1 MSTEKIELS
10 STDKENEFKS
20 AVWALLNDR
29 TTAFERKSVSV
40 DVGDDEEILMKN
52 QSFAKAVENMTE
64 SDYECIFSQIYAIA
78 FKRGF
83 NAGYGNFYED
93 IKHLMD

>member
-1 MSTEKIELS
+1 MGIAQC
-10 STDKENEFKS
+10 

>member
-1 MSTEKIELS
+1 
-10 STDKENEFKS
+10 
-20 AVWALLNDR
+20 
-29 TTAFERKSVSV
+29 
-40 DVGDDEEILMKN
+40 MKN